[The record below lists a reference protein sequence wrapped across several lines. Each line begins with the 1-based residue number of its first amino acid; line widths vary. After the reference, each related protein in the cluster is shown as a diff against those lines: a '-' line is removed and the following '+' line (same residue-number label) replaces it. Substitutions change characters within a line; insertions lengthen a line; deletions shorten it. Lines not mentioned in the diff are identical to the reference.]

1 MKYLLFNPLSNN
13 KRGREKVDELIN
25 KIGSVEEIDV
35 TQKSNEELRTFCQ
48 GLDIE
53 NDVLYLVGGDGTLQN
68 FANATYEISLPA
80 VYFYAGGTGNDFC
93 NDLDK
98 ETFTDGL
105 VKINAY
111 LQRLPVVHINGKQF
125 RFINGVGYGIDG
137 MCCEIADDQR
147 LVSDKPINYTS
158 IAINQLLF
166 KYKRRDAEVTVDGV
180 TKVFKNVWICPT
192 MNGRFI
198 GGGMMVAPAQDR
210 LNEKRTVS
218 VVIAH
223 GWSRLRMLMVFP
235 RIFKGTHVT
244 SPIVDVLEG
253 KEITVKFT
261 KPCAIQVDGE
271 TTRNVTEYTVTTE
284 KV

>member
-13 KRGREKVDELIN
+13 KRGRVKVDELIN
-25 KIGSVEEIDV
+25 KIGSIEEIDV
-35 TQKSNEELRTFCQ
+35 TQKTNEELRVFCQ
-48 GLDIE
+48 GLDAE

-68 FANATYEISLPA
+68 FANATYELNLPD

-111 LQRLPVVHINGKQF
+111 LQKLPVVHINGKTF

-271 TTRNVTEYTVTTE
+271 TTRNVSEYTVTTE
-284 KV
+284 EI